1 MPRADLHRHSMGN
14 ERVAACLPRA
24 RRSFRWHRAAGD
36 HRAAAREFAARI
48 EAVPSEQ
55 WLAPAAPGKWSP
67 AEEALHIQNVY
78 DVLLATLNG
87 GPGLRSR
94 VSERRALFIQRVMFP
109 LFLAVG
115 RLPRGFRAPREVSP
129 NLVEA
134 GRLTP
139 KNRSAEIRR
148 LATEF
153 EEALAAAEAAGRTI
167 ALRHPY
173 FGLLNGVLSLRFVA
187 LHTRHHLR
195 NLPR

>member
-1 MPRADLHRHSMGN
+1 MSDKPHSS
-14 ERVAACLPRA
+14 
-24 RRSFRWHRAAGD
+24 RRWQRAAAD
-36 HRAAAREFAARI
+36 HRAAASEFAACI
-48 EAVPSEQ
+48 ETVPDEL
-55 WLAPAAPGKWSP
+55 WRAPIALGKWSP

-78 DVLLATLNG
+78 AVLLATLKG

-134 GRLTP
+134 GRLP
-139 KNRSAEIRR
+139 RANRAGEIRR

-153 EEALAAAEAAGRTI
+153 EEALAAAEASGRTI

>member
-1 MPRADLHRHSMGN
+1 MSENPHSSRG
-14 ERVAACLPRA
+14 
-24 RRSFRWHRAAGD
+24 WQRAAAD
-36 HRAAAREFAARI
+36 HRAAASEFAACI
-48 EAVPSEQ
+48 ETVPDEL
-55 WLAPAAPGKWSP
+55 WRAPIALGKWSP
-67 AEEALHIQNVY
+67 EETALHIQNGY

-173 FGLLNGVLSLRFVA
+173 FGLLNGALSLRFVP
-187 LHTRHHLR
+187 LPTPHHLR
-195 NLPR
+195 NLPP